1 MPVVDKMQRRD
12 IIFKPLLHSA
22 LRLNN
27 KSHRIMDTPVQCC
40 SGADRPP
47 FHDLSR
53 TEGQEDDLEL
63 QVKLSVRPPSHK
75 DKIEPVRDFAFTS
88 HCTSTSLVNA
98 PPSIR
103 EADDILNSSP
113 FLFHSPP
120 LLLFT
125 RNELHC
131 RRGVFLFKH
140 RPEELQLRL
149 SSSNV
154 RCTCI
159 LFLALGECLLVVQQ
173 YFPKLTVTLFSSSL
187 HVCHQHHHHRHH
199 HDHWSAIHRLQF
211 IASFSL
217 FIHIE

>member
-1 MPVVDKMQRRD
+1 MLFGFSRLTSLIFWTLDWNRTGLDSVPVVDKMQRRD
-12 IIFKPLLHSA
+12 IIFKPPLHSA

-98 PPSIR
+98 PPFEKQTTYLIRVLFYSILLPFFCLP
-103 EADDILNSSP
+103 EMNCIAEEVSSY
-113 FLFHSPP
+113 S
-120 LLLFT
+120 
-125 RNELHC
+125 NID
-131 RRGVFLFKH
+131 RR
-140 RPEELQLRL
+140 
-149 SSSNV
+149 SSNCDWAAV
-154 RCTCI
+154 T
-159 LFLALGECLLVVQQ
+159 FDAL
-173 YFPKLTVTLFSSSL
+173 
-187 HVCHQHHHHRHH
+187 
-199 HDHWSAIHRLQF
+199 
-211 IASFSL
+211 ASFSWHL
-217 FIHIE
+217 ANVCWSFSSTFLN